1 VSRNER
7 KRKVPVWDHVKRKEK
22 GYLET
27 EGIINLEVD
36 RLITSLGGSVRDFT
50 DTEVEDDARS
60 DDRLSEI
67 EDLV

>member
-1 VSRNER
+1 
-7 KRKVPVWDHVKRKEK
+7 VWNHVKRKEK
-22 GYLET
+22 GYLQT

-36 RLITSLGGSVRDFT
+36 RLITSLGDSARDFT
-50 DTEVEDDARS
+50 DTKVDDDTRS